1 MEYSL
6 KKEYCS
12 VCETIL
18 SANSEQ
24 PVDLDISL
32 PDYCPDIERILKC
45 RMCPSITSR
54 TITGN
59 RLDVDG
65 VTVIRLYYLD
75 SKKQAIRCCEHTTPF
90 SCSFDLKSTSPDM
103 ASSVRVKPEYLNCR
117 AVSPRRLDIHG
128 AFTVMANVYTKGTQ
142 EYCTDIEG
150 KDIQQ
155 RKHTETV
162 SNLCGIGSQQFS
174 ISEVLDIGQGKP
186 SPESILR
193 SELIICLDDCRAID
207 DKLMLKGEAV
217 LRILYVTDIE
227 TGTQDHISFNI
238 PISQIIDVP
247 GIKESTNND
256 ISVDVL
262 STDVSLKSEYDASST
277 LVTLDARL
285 CALVF
290 AYEEKAVDLVD
301 DAYSTSYEI
310 QLGFQTVPVRK
321 LISYSEM
328 NASVKSEINTAD
340 NGITKVIDLW
350 CEGINYIPVV
360 ENDKL
365 SIKGK
370 LNCCMFALD
379 KDGMPFCAEKAA
391 DFILTPDISCRTQ
404 NTAAN
409 AEITV
414 SAVNFRITGDNT
426 VDLKID
432 IRMRC
437 TAYENSSCRAVTS
450 AEAPENRL
458 REKDGTAALTL
469 YYADAGENLW
479 NIAQLYCTSVDALKL
494 ENQMTDDVIQAR
506 GMILIPM

>member
-155 RKHTETV
+155 RKH
-162 SNLCGIGSQQFS
+162 N
-174 ISEVLDIGQGKP
+174 
-186 SPESILR
+186 LR
-193 SELIICLDDCRAID
+193 S
-207 DKLMLKGEAV
+207 
-217 LRILYVTDIE
+217 
-227 TGTQDHISFNI
+227 
-238 PISQIIDVP
+238 
-247 GIKESTNND
+247 
-256 ISVDVL
+256 
-262 STDVSLKSEYDASST
+262 
-277 LVTLDARL
+277 
-285 CALVF
+285 
-290 AYEEKAVDLVD
+290 
-301 DAYSTSYEI
+301 
-310 QLGFQTVPVRK
+310 
-321 LISYSEM
+321 
-328 NASVKSEINTAD
+328 
-340 NGITKVIDLW
+340 
-350 CEGINYIPVV
+350 
-360 ENDKL
+360 
-365 SIKGK
+365 
-370 LNCCMFALD
+370 
-379 KDGMPFCAEKAA
+379 
-391 DFILTPDISCRTQ
+391 
-404 NTAAN
+404 
-409 AEITV
+409 
-414 SAVNFRITGDNT
+414 
-426 VDLKID
+426 
-432 IRMRC
+432 
-437 TAYENSSCRAVTS
+437 
-450 AEAPENRL
+450 
-458 REKDGTAALTL
+458 
-469 YYADAGENLW
+469 
-479 NIAQLYCTSVDALKL
+479 
-494 ENQMTDDVIQAR
+494 
-506 GMILIPM
+506 